1 MDAIEMKLPAWTWI
15 RIWWCQRRQ
24 KEQQSQVGG
33 GSNPKPRQK
42 GYQYP
47 KIFCKSWQISLVMQS
62 HAMCPPLESTN
73 TKQKCGIGQRESHN
87 KLRWFR
93 IF

>member
-1 MDAIEMKLPAWTWI
+1 MMSAAAAEGA
-15 RIWWCQRRQ
+15 
-24 KEQQSQVGG
+24 SQVGG

-62 HAMCPPLESTN
+62 HAMCPPLQIAN
-73 TKQKCGIGQRESHN
+73 TPANLSAWPKGKPNAEMISN
-87 KLRWFR
+87 L
-93 IF
+93 

>member
-1 MDAIEMKLPAWTWI
+1 MMSAAAAEGA
-15 RIWWCQRRQ
+15 
-24 KEQQSQVGG
+24 SQVGG

-62 HAMCPPLESTN
+62 HAMCPPLQIAN
-73 TKQKCGIGQRESHN
+73 TPEKFECLAKGKAKC
-87 KLRWFR
+87 
-93 IF
+93 